1 LWMWTPHHCYKMM
14 KKPSTLIKMM
24 LFTSILFGEGGY
36 SILETPFHLR
46 TLSMSGT
53 GVSDSKGL
61 DASSMNPALL
71 SRGSNSWQ
79 VSIIKHPADINSMM
93 IEKTSVVG
101 KSYWSFTLKH
111 MDYGNFVQ
119 RDENQTETGEFS
131 AGDTWLSASLSRSL
145 FSFLDAGFSAGFLNS
160 QIENVSSSVFLIS
173 LGLSWELKRFET
185 VVGISIKNKAFILK
199 KYTDFRET
207 VPTSAA
213 VGISKRLAHLP
224 LQILLEGEWWS
235 DNAKGVIKIGGEF
248 SLSHGMFLRW
258 GTSTYRIDQSTG
270 DLSNDILTA
279 SSVGFGLTI
288 QKMSVDI
295 GLQNNGIG
303 GIVSGVGFSLLK

>member
-1 LWMWTPHHCYKMM
+1 M
-14 KKPSTLIKMM
+14 KKPSTLINI
-24 LFTSILFGEGGY
+24 LLITSVLFGKESY
-36 SILETPFHLR
+36 RVLETPFHLR

-71 SRGSNSWQ
+71 SRGGNSWQ

-93 IEKTSVVG
+93 IEKTSVIG
-101 KSYWSFTLKH
+101 KSHRSFTLKH
-111 MDYGNFVQ
+111 MDYGNFVE
-119 RDENQTETGEFS
+119 RDENQNEIGEFS

-145 FSFLDAGFSAGFLNS
+145 FSFLDGGFSAGLLNS
-160 QIENVSSSVFLIS
+160 HIDNVSSSVFLIS
-173 LGLSWELKRFET
+173 LGVSWELKRFET
-185 VVGISIKNKAFILK
+185 VVGISVKNKGFIIQN
-199 KYTDFRET
+199 YTDYAEDLPSS
-207 VPTSAA
+207 VAA
-213 VGISKRLAHLP
+213 GISKRLAHLP
-224 LQILLEGEWWS
+224 LQFLLEGEWWPG
-235 DNAKGVIKIGGEF
+235 NKKGVIKIGGEF
-248 SLSHGMFLRW
+248 SLSHGMFFRW